1 MLKSFQ
7 VIEVNVMVFKKPEDA
22 YFEIL
27 CPPPFCVE
35 PSKCVSLIIGGCVYS
50 TCCCVCV

>member
-1 MLKSFQ
+1 MTWTDEKEVLAMLQSFQ

-27 CPPPFCVE
+27 CPPPVLSHLSACR
-35 PSKCVSLIIGGCVYS
+35 
-50 TCCCVCV
+50 